1 MSVTAIFMA
10 LFCVLCYT
18 GQNVFNKLYAVNY
31 AGPPGTATPVFAII
45 YGLLT
50 GIATLI
56 YNGFRFQVSGV
67 TLALRAAS
75 GVMLFVF
82 NLSLINASRS
92 GPYAFQSIMML
103 FGNTLLPMLFSVLW
117 WGDHLTGLQL
127 VGIVVMLLSFL
138 IFNLKGLRFAGVK
151 KGYFIWVVL
160 LFISNG
166 VYGILLDSQQRL
178 MQQTQ
183 RNEMIITT
191 FLVSALI
198 SLIYLIVIQG
208 KQAHKAF
215 RMGAKNWIFALLSS
229 ICAALAINI
238 LMLALQLVPAS
249 ILYTVDNGGVLILC
263 ALMGAVVLH
272 EKLEKHMIAGLAV
285 AVVSLVILG
294 VQ

>member
-18 GQNVFNKLYAVNY
+18 GQNFFNKLYAIHY
-31 AGPPGTATPVFAII
+31 AGPAGTATPVFAAI

-50 GIATLI
+50 GIATLA
-56 YNGFRFQVSGV
+56 YNSFQFQISGV
-67 TLALRAAS
+67 TLTLGVAS

-103 FGNTLLPMLFSVLW
+103 FGNILLPMLFSVLW
-117 WGDHLTGLQL
+117 WGDRLTKLQL
-127 VGIVVMLLSFL
+127 VGIVVMLLSFV
-138 IFNLKGLRFAGVK
+138 IFNLKGLKFDGLK
-151 KGYFIWVVL
+151 KGYFLWVAL

-178 MQQTQ
+178 MRQTQ

-198 SLIYLIVIQG
+198 SLIYLIVLQG
-208 KQAHKAF
+208 KRAPKAF
-215 RMGAKNWIFALLSS
+215 CMGANNWIFALLSS
-229 ICAALAINI
+229 TCAALAVNI

-249 ILYTVDNGGVLILC
+249 ILYTVANGGVLVLC
-263 ALMGAVVLH
+263 ALLGTVALH

-285 AVVSLVILG
+285 AVVSLAILG
-294 VQ
+294 IQ